1 MTVIEIVTMES
12 AEGKQ
17 LEFTLVHHE
26 LFIINVSLY
35 TTTSTTTTTT
45 TTNTNTTTTT
55 KFLLKLLNHHYYYF
69 VISFMVFVMFSCKLN

>member
-17 LEFTLVHHE
+17 IEFTLVHHE

-35 TTTSTTTTTT
+35 TTTTTTTTT
-45 TTNTNTTTTT
+45 AT
-55 KFLLKLLNHHYYYF
+55 F
-69 VISFMVFVMFSCKLN
+69 VNFNYVLWFITHM

>member
-26 LFIINVSLY
+26 LFIINVS
-35 TTTSTTTTTT
+35 
-45 TTNTNTTTTT
+45 
-55 KFLLKLLNHHYYYF
+55 
-69 VISFMVFVMFSCKLN
+69 